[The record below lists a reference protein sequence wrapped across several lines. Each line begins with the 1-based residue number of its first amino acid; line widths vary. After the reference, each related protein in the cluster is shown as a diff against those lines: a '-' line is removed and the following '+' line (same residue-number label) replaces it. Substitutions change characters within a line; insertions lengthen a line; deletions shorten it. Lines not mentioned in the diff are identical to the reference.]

1 MRNSIR
7 APSIT
12 ASIHTQAGLP
22 SPSPRIISSKSDM
35 DNAKSP
41 ANAIVLEF
49 TEDPALTE
57 MMRLRVSSLQKT
69 GQKRQDGERLLLP
82 HEFVYRLDFN
92 NQELNFSRWYFSLTG
107 HGRVTITG
115 ICQLWTPDLTNLMTR
130 QLLEPIGT
138 FWRNANDPEDSPLKW
153 LEADMLEFGER
164 IAELAKVRKVMYF
177 LLAFK
182 DGAEAA
188 NLSCSLEFTPEK

>member
-1 MRNSIR
+1 
-7 APSIT
+7 
-12 ASIHTQAGLP
+12 
-22 SPSPRIISSKSDM
+22 
-35 DNAKSP
+35 
-41 ANAIVLEF
+41 
-49 TEDPALTE
+49 
-57 MMRLRVSSLQKT
+57 MMRLRVASLQRS

-82 HEFVYRLDFN
+82 HEAVYRLDFR
-92 NQELNFSRWYFSLTG
+92 NQELSFSRWNLFLSG

-138 FWRNANDPEDSPLKW
+138 FWRNATDPRDSQLKC
-153 LEADMLEFGER
+153 LEADMQEFGER

-177 LLAFK
+177 LFAFK

-188 NLSCSLEFTPEK
+188 NLRCSLEFKPVKQQ